1 MLKDKKLIL
10 ASGSP
15 RRIEMMAQHGL
26 TPRIMPAHVE
36 ENLPIN
42 SGMCETA
49 MFLALKKAQAVESE
63 YFAEGGEPG
72 PIIIAADTIVY
83 KDGEIMGKPEDAA
96 DGFRMLDK
104 LRSDFHYVVTG
115 VALLEAGM
123 QNTRVFAEV
132 TEVHFKDYTD
142 EELHAYLATDEA
154 YDKAGA
160 YAIQG
165 YFARYIDHFS
175 GSYDNVIGFPWD
187 RITEELE
194 KL

>member
-15 RRIEMMAQHGL
+15 RRIEMMAAHGL
-26 TPRIMPAHVE
+26 NPEIMPAHIE
-36 ENLPIN
+36 ENIPPKN
-42 SGMCETA
+42 GMCETA

-63 YFAEGGEPG
+63 YLAGGGEPG
-72 PIIIAADTIVY
+72 AVIIAADTIVY

-104 LRSDFHYVVTG
+104 LRNDHHFVVSG
-115 VALLEAGM
+115 VALLEADAR
-123 QNTRVFAEV
+123 NTRVFAEV
-132 TEVHFKDYTD
+132 TKVYFKDYTD

-165 YFARYIDHFS
+165 YFARYIDRFE